1 MSPAKHEDPM
11 KMCGGNTSVLE
22 PSALEVNNV
31 LLLISNRESFM
42 AAPFRFLAWLAL
54 PLLALC
60 SADLLA
66 DTAEGAPQALHLLD
80 YIGADYP
87 ATVEAGKVIDDSEY
101 REQLEFTQV
110 LEGLIAALPNKPDKA
125 ELTQGIGT
133 LRGAISDR
141 RDGNDVARLARQLGA
156 RLAVAYEVSQAP
168 IITPDPARGA
178 PL

>member
-1 MSPAKHEDPM
+1 
-11 KMCGGNTSVLE
+11 
-22 PSALEVNNV
+22 
-31 LLLISNRESFM
+31 M

-110 LEGLIAALPNKPDKA
+110 LEGLIAALPNKLEKA

-156 RLAVAYEVSQAP
+156 RLAWRMKSARRRSLPRTRHAARRCMPRIARFAME
-168 IITPDPARGA
+168 TPVLAMVRPASA
-178 PL
+178 